1 MLPQIGEMRPWAD
14 PTITQINRLP
24 MHTSI
29 KRDKKISLNGSW
41 SFELFSHPDD
51 VQESVLTNLQSQ
63 KHVDVPGN
71 WTMQDTGDFPHY
83 TNVQMPFD
91 GSPPDLP
98 KKITTGVYRRKF
110 SVPADWQTSQTV
122 LNIGGA
128 ESVHAVY
135 LNGKFVGYGTDSRLP
150 SEYDISKYLLEGEN
164 ILAVVVIR
172 YSAMSYIED
181 QDQWWMAGLH
191 RDVFIESRKSVNI
204 FDVVCKSDFDCKTK

>member
-1 MLPQIGEMRPWAD
+1 MRPWAD

-24 MHTSI
+24 MHTPI

-41 SFELFSHPDD
+41 SFDLFSHPDD

-63 KHVDVPGN
+63 KHVVVPGN

-98 KKITTGVYRRKF
+98 EKITTGVYRREF

-128 ESVHAVY
+128 ERGRSQP
-135 LNGKFVGYGTDSRLP
+135 R
-150 SEYDISKYLLEGEN
+150 
-164 ILAVVVIR
+164 
-172 YSAMSYIED
+172 
-181 QDQWWMAGLH
+181 
-191 RDVFIESRKSVNI
+191 
-204 FDVVCKSDFDCKTK
+204 